1 MRYYTGKILALS
13 FCCSFLACKQKPA
26 SSGNQQAALQPS
38 AITFG
43 SDVSFL
49 KQHSDAIVLKDSTSK
64 SAIVVVPAWQGRVM
78 TSTAAG
84 DTGRSYGWINYDLI
98 EEGKP
103 QPHINAYGGED
114 RFWMGPE
121 GGQYALFFAPGASF
135 DIANWQTPAPLD
147 TEPFTVI
154 SQSKATVVL
163 QKKMQLT
170 NYQGTV
176 FNLQVDRT
184 VTLIA
189 RKDIPNYL
197 GVELHKSLKAVAYQ
211 SANVV
216 INTGQNTWD
225 VTHGL
230 PSIWILGMFP
240 ASKNTTVIIPYKSK
254 QQEEKVVNDN
264 YFGKVPKERLTINE
278 KTILFRADGA
288 YRSKIGL
295 KQRNS
300 YNYLGSY
307 DAQQQVLTIVQ
318 FTLPSKPLLYVNS
331 AWEQQTDPYHGDV
344 VNAYNDGPPSDS
356 IKQLG
361 NFYEMESS
369 SPGLRLTPG
378 GHHDHYHRTFHITGA
393 EKHLNILSKYLFGS
407 DLTSL
412 IKQKQ

>member
-1 MRYYTGKILALS
+1 MRNYTGKILALS
-13 FCCSFLACKQKPA
+13 LCYSLIACKQKPA
-26 SSGNQQAALQPS
+26 SSGNQQATLQAA

-43 SDVSFL
+43 GDVSFL
-49 KQHSDAIVLKDSTSK
+49 KQHMDAIVLKDSTSK

-78 TSTAAG
+78 TSTATG
-84 DTGRSYGWINYDLI
+84 DTGRSYGWINYDLV
-98 EEGKP
+98 EDGQP

-121 GGQYALFFAPGASF
+121 GGQYALFFAPGSPF
-135 DIANWQTPAPLD
+135 DREHWQTPAPLD

-154 SQSKATVVL
+154 SQQKAAIVL

-184 VTLIA
+184 ITLIA

-197 GVELHKSLKAVAYQ
+197 GVDLHKSLKAVAYQ

-216 INTGQNTWD
+216 TNTGHNTWD
-225 VTHGL
+225 VAHGL

-240 ASKNTTVIIPYKSK
+240 ASPATTVIIPYKGKS
-254 QQEEKVVNDN
+254 QETGLVNDH

-278 KTILFRADGA
+278 KVILFKADA
-288 YRSKIGL
+288 TYRSKIGV
-295 KQRNS
+295 KQHNS
-300 YNYLGSY
+300 YNYMGSY
-307 DAQQQVLTIVQ
+307 DAVNHVLTIIQ
-318 FTLPSKPLLYVNS
+318 FTLPAKPLLYVNS
-331 AWEQQTDPYHGDV
+331 AWEQQADPYHGDA

-356 IKQLG
+356 VKPLG

-369 SPGLRLTPG
+369 SPAMRLTPG

-393 EKHLNILSKYLFGS
+393 EKHLNTLSKYLFGS
-407 DLTSL
+407 DLSSL
-412 IKQKQ
+412 IKH